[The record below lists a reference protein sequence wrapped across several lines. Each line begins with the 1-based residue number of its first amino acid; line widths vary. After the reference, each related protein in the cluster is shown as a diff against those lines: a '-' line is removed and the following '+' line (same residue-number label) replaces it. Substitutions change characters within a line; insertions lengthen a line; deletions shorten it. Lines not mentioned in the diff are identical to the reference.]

1 MIDLTPL
8 LLAMITVLAS
18 ILTPK
23 LVTWLKARTDAED
36 RAELL
41 EWVRLAVA
49 AAEQLY
55 NANEGEE
62 KKQAVIDFLR
72 DQGFSLEY
80 NQLNTAVEAAVL
92 ELHHALKEC

>member
-8 LLAMITVLAS
+8 LLATITVLAA
-18 ILTPK
+18 ILTQK
-23 LVTWLKARTDAED
+23 AAKWLKARTDAED

-55 NANEGEE
+55 NSNQGEE

-72 DQGFSLEY
+72 DRGFTIEY

-92 ELHHALKEC
+92 ELHHALKDG